1 MRRLGRSCDDNVW
14 AAAKFA
20 VFARQCLLSPQIARG
35 SLFMY
40 FDRAH
45 LQVSL
50 LMALPVS
57 GLTYLGATRIAR
69 TLTRTEWTFLQRAEP

>member
-1 MRRLGRSCDDNVW
+1 
-14 AAAKFA
+14 
-20 VFARQCLLSPQIARG
+20 
-35 SLFMY
+35 MY